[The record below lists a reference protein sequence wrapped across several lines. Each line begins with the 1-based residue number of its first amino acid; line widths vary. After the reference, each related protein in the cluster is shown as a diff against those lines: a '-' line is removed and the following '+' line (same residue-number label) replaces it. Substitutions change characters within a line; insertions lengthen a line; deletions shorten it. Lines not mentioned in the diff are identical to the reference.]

1 MQQSTFVGRGKRSM
15 LKHEFYCSL
24 SRQKGHQQLPM
35 HCGYFPLPTTTPV
48 SPHFDYERTY
58 ALLLVSNS
66 LVQSKNKNKK
76 MKTAIHPYTLS
87 AFPLR

>member
-1 MQQSTFVGRGKRSM
+1 MYFMQQSTFVGRGKRSM

-24 SRQKGHQQLPM
+24 SRQKGHQQLPI
-35 HCGYFPLPTTTPV
+35 PLWIFL